1 MGVGERTYGGMT
13 RFVLAALNPFKKATV
28 HTECKIHRQMNKQA
42 LRILHNEGYQ
52 EAYVFYGKHKEILDK
67 GAVWADQDFKSLQH
81 FYHPYRKKGIYG
93 QKNARQLAEEYYF
106 KAIRSYYLG
115 RVERAVF
122 FLGAVAHLIQ
132 DMTIPQHANIRL
144 LSNHRKYETFVKHFY
159 NSTHDVKAEKGI
171 IEFDELREYIQF
183 NSRTA
188 LKMHRLY
195 GGIGDRKERFYR
207 IAKCSIP
214 LAERTTA
221 GFLLMF
227 YKRHVLGQELA
238 FSKKRSVSKNMG

>member
-13 RFVLAALNPFKKATV
+13 RFMLAALNPFKKAIV

-42 LRILHNEGYQ
+42 LRILRNEGYQ
-52 EAYVFYGKHKEILDK
+52 EAYIFYGKHGETLDK
-67 GAVWADQDFKSLQH
+67 GVVWADQDFKSLQH
-81 FYHPYRKKGIYG
+81 FYHPYRRKGIYG
-93 QKNARQLAEEYYF
+93 QKNARQLAEEYYR

-122 FLGAVAHLIQ
+122 FLGAAAHLIQ
-132 DMTIPQHANIRL
+132 DLTIPQHANIRL
-144 LSNHRKYETFVKHFY
+144 LSSHKSYETFVKHFY
-159 NSTHDVKAEKGI
+159 NSTRYVKPDRGI

-188 LKMHRLY
+188 LKMHKLY
-195 GGIGDRKERFYR
+195 GGIGDRQERFYR

-227 YKRHVLGQELA
+227 YRHHILGQQVSP
-238 FSKKRSVSKNMG
+238 SKKRRVM